1 MLTICWKGNLL
12 KSLEEEAVVAW
23 TASFMTMSLQAMFS
37 LTSFPISYDWG
48 YLLSPEKPASVKT
61 PKLYRNHS
69 LKTASSA
76 TYDGGNETL
85 S

>member
-1 MLTICWKGNLL
+1 MLTICWKGNPL
-12 KSLEEEAVVAW
+12 KSLEEEAVVG
-23 TASFMTMSLQAMFS
+23 TASSMTMSWQAMFS

-76 TYDGGNETL
+76 TYNGGK
-85 S
+85 